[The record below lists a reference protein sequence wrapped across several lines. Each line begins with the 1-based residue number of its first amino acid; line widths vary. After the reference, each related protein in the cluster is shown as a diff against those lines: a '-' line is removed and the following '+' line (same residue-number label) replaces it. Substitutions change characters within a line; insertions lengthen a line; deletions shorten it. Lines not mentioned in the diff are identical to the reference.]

1 MLWTTN
7 RIVALVLGA
16 LYALLGIIG
25 FFTPVENGTGVQ
37 AVLGLFDADTTH
49 NIIRLVVGALGII
62 AAFTKQSRAYNQG
75 FSIFY
80 ILLTI
85 LGLIPALYF
94 PAGAYG
100 HDTGLFLGL
109 FHINNW
115 DHGLNLI
122 AAIVAGVV
130 GFFLAGSAT
139 HPAAAPQADKR
150 VTQ

>member
-7 RIVALVLGA
+7 RIVALVLGV

-25 FFTPVENGTGVQ
+25 FFTPVENATGVQ

-62 AAFTKQSRAYNQG
+62 AAFTKQSRTYNQG
-75 FSIFY
+75 FGIFY

-109 FHINNW
+109 FHLNNW
-115 DHGLNLI
+115 DHALNLI
-122 AAIVAGVV
+122 AAVVALVV
-130 GFFLAGSAT
+130 GFFLAGSAV
-139 HPAAAPQADKR
+139 HPTPQASKK
-150 VTQ
+150 VVQ

>member
-7 RIVALVLGA
+7 RIVALVLGV

-25 FFTPVENGTGVQ
+25 FFTPVENATGVQ

-49 NIIRLVVGALGII
+49 NIIHLVIGALGII

-75 FSIFY
+75 FSIFF
-80 ILLTI
+80 IVLTI

-94 PAGAYG
+94 PAGSYG

-109 FHINNW
+109 FHLNNW

-139 HPAAAPQADKR
+139 HPAAPQANKK